1 MIKYIMS
8 KRTYERCLYG
18 IVGCIIVF
26 ILGYIVLN
34 HISTMEDP
42 PFGVTIYILI
52 GSTLTFLSILGVI
65 LILKFMYDTKK
76 KEERRERKRRKH
88 KLFYLK
94 DSNRRRR
101 SSTKTSENN

>member
-8 KRTYERCLYG
+8 KRVYERGLIG
-18 IVGCIIVF
+18 IGLCIIVF

-42 PFGVTIYILI
+42 PLGNTIYILI
-52 GSTLTFLSILGVI
+52 GSALTFLSILGFI
-65 LILKFMYDTKK
+65 LILKYLYDNKK
-76 KEERRERKRRKH
+76 KKERRERKRKKH

-94 DSNRRRR
+94 DNP
-101 SSTKTSENN
+101 ENKRKK

>member
-8 KRTYERCLYG
+8 KRVYERGLIG
-18 IVGCIIVF
+18 IGLCIIVF

-42 PFGVTIYILI
+42 PMGNTIYILI
-52 GSTLTFLSILGVI
+52 GSALTFLSILGFI
-65 LILKFMYDTKK
+65 LILKYLYDNKK
-76 KEERRERKRRKH
+76 KKERRERKRKKH

-94 DSNRRRR
+94 DNP
-101 SSTKTSENN
+101 ENKRKK